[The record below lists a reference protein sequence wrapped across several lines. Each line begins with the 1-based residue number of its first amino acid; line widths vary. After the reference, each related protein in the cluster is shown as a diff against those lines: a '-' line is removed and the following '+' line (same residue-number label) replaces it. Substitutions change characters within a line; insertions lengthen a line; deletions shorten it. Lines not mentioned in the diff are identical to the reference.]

1 MIKMGKQVRNTEE
14 IVRLAKLKT
23 NRTREGVEKA
33 ISKLSLEGKVINFN
47 SVAKEANVS
56 KSWLYKEQDI
66 RKRIESLRKQQ
77 QNHSSTRSMVKKSS
91 RSEEVLIKTLK
102 MRTKELEVENTKLKN
117 QIQKLYGELYNK
129 E

>member
-1 MIKMGKQVRNTEE
+1 MGKQVRNTEE

-23 NRTREGVEKA
+23 NRTREGVDKA

-47 SVAKEANVS
+47 TVAKEANVS

-77 QNHSSTRSMVKKSS
+77 HSRLGTRPTIQKSS
-91 RSEEVLIKTLK
+91 RSEEALIKTLK
-102 MRTKELEVENTKLKN
+102 IRIKELEGENNKLKN

>member
-1 MIKMGKQVRNTEE
+1 MGKQVRNTEE

-23 NRTREGVEKA
+23 NRTREGVDKA

-47 SVAKEANVS
+47 TVAKAANVS

-77 QNHSSTRSMVKKSS
+77 HNHLSTRPTIQKSS
-91 RSEEVLIKTLK
+91 RSEEALIKTLK
-102 MRTKELEVENTKLKN
+102 IRIKELEGENNKLKN

>member
-1 MIKMGKQVRNTEE
+1 MGKQVRNTEE

-47 SVAKEANVS
+47 TVAKEANVS

-66 RKRIESLRKQQ
+66 RKRIELLRKQQ

-102 MRTKELEVENTKLKN
+102 MRIKELEGENTKLKN